1 MLELDLRTF
10 RMPGSYASTEA
21 RGPSHSFFEE
31 YYVVTDGKR
40 VDSTFI
46 FGHWDTF
53 QLLHEV
59 LPQVQLQKLQLTF
72 LHSV

>member
-1 MLELDLRTF
+1 MSLR
-10 RMPGSYASTEA
+10 M
-21 RGPSHSFFEE
+21 
-31 YYVVTDGKR
+31 DGKR
-40 VDSTFI
+40 VESTFI

>member
-1 MLELDLRTF
+1 MSLR
-10 RMPGSYASTEA
+10 
-21 RGPSHSFFEE
+21 
-31 YYVVTDGKR
+31 TDGKR

-59 LPQVQLQKLQLTF
+59 LPQVQLQKLAHFYILYEQQFHLT
-72 LHSV
+72 LISASRSQWHQAKSNAANNVWGHP